1 MKKKD
6 KVKGHVFLK
15 FILVLIII
23 SAGIYYYARYVGTTG
38 IVIKEY
44 SVINE
49 KIPES
54 FHGFKIVQFSDTHYG
69 MTTFNDELKN
79 MVSKI
84 NILNPDIVVF
94 TGDLVDYH
102 YNLNDDEKNDIIN
115 ILSEIDASLGVY
127 AVTGNHDQNVSYEGI
142 LSGSNINLLKNK
154 YEYIYNGTSEKI
166 MLIGLDDY
174 LEGTLDL
181 DAAFSYEDDTSYKIL
196 LAHEPDVYDKLTKV
210 PDLMLAGHSHNGQVR
225 IPLAGAI
232 YKTVGA
238 KKYYDPEYSL
248 GDTKM
253 YISGGVGTSKYKVRL
268 FDRPSISLYRLYSK

>member
-6 KVKGHVFLK
+6 KVKGHGFLK

-23 SAGIYYYARYVGTTG
+23 CAGTYYYARYVGNTG
-38 IVIKEY
+38 LVIKEY

-232 YKTVGA
+232 YKTIGA

>member
-1 MKKKD
+1 M
-6 KVKGHVFLK
+6 
-15 FILVLIII
+15 
-23 SAGIYYYARYVGTTG
+23 
-38 IVIKEY
+38 
-44 SVINE
+44 
-49 KIPES
+49 
-54 FHGFKIVQFSDTHYG
+54 
-69 MTTFNDELKN
+69 
-79 MVSKI
+79 
-84 NILNPDIVVF
+84 
-94 TGDLVDYH
+94 
-102 YNLNDDEKNDIIN
+102 
-115 ILSEIDASLGVY
+115 Y